1 MRLRG
6 TIHKADAT
14 SLVVRTNDGREI
26 SLATAEPL
34 RVVEIVPIDP
44 SAIQSGA
51 FVGTGAVPGADGS
64 LVAVEVYVFAE
75 SARKANDG
83 RGLRGEPP
91 NATLTNATIV
101 EVRPGPDVR
110 TMTLRYKDGAKTIQ
124 VPNGVP
130 VVTTKPGH
138 RSLVVAG
145 AKTTVIAQTRDGQPV
160 ATAVLVGRNGFEPPM

>member
-44 SAIQSGA
+44 LAIQSGV
-51 FVGTGAVPGADGS
+51 FVGTGVVPGGDGS

-75 SARKANDG
+75 SARRSNEGQA
-83 RGLRGEPP
+83 LRDEPA
-91 NATLTNATIV
+91 NATMTNATIV
-101 EVRPGPDVR
+101 EVMAGPDVR
-110 TMTLRYKDGAKTIQ
+110 TMTLRYKDGEKTIR

-138 RSLVVAG
+138 RSLIVAG
-145 AKTTVIAQTRDGQPV
+145 AKTTVIAQTRDGQAV
-160 ATAVLVGRNGFEPPM
+160 VTAVLVGRNGFEPPM